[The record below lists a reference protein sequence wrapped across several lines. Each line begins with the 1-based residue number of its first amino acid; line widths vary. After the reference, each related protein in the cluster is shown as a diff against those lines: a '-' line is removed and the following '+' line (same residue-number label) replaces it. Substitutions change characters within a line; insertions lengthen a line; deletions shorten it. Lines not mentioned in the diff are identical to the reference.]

1 MRYVSKPTEPT
12 ECEAMQWNGDAE
24 SEWHEDQAAAI
35 IAWVDVNGGKAR
47 YNDNRGLPGSE
58 GLPDSLRG
66 PNIAVRTINGWA
78 YAEPGHY
85 VVMGTATFHPGGE
98 RCGVAEDRRFG
109 PHVRDFYPCDPATF
123 MAHWEPVDD

>member
-12 ECEAMQWNGDAE
+12 ECEAMQWSGDAE

-35 IAWVDVNGGKAR
+35 IAWVDVNGGEAR

-85 VVMGTATFHPGGE
+85 VVMGTALFEVDHTAE
-98 RCGVAEDRRFG
+98 RGFKHLTCVST
-109 PHVRDFYPCDPATF
+109 VRDFYPCDPETF
-123 MAHWEPVDD
+123 ESRWEPVDD